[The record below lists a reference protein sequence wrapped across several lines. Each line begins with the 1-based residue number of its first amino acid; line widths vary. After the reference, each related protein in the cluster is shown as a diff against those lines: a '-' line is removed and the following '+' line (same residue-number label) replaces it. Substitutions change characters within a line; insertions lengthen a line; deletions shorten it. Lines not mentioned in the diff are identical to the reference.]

1 MLVLEKKI
9 YRDRSGLTAQV
20 KTAGLKLTFHE
31 LETPVWFW
39 TTINNTDG
47 YAEFHEKLAR
57 LIYDDP
63 KKFIG
68 LDRVDVVSWKNVTNS
83 YKNPDLVLYI
93 KRSGLKKNYFT
104 FTITNDPHRSLFSM
118 EIRREELINLMD
130 SATAL
135 LTD

>member
-20 KTAGLKLTFHE
+20 KTKGLMLTFHE

-39 TTINNTDG
+39 STITNTDG

-63 KKFIG
+63 AKFIG
-68 LDRVDVVSWKNVTNS
+68 LDRVDVVSWGHVTNS
-83 YKNPDLVLYI
+83 NKDSGLVLYI
-93 KRSGLKKNYFT
+93 KRSGLKKGFFT
-104 FTITNDPHRSLFSM
+104 LTITNDIHRSMFSI
-118 EIRREELINLMD
+118 ELRKEELINLMD
-130 SATAL
+130 SATL
-135 LTD
+135 LLS